1 MDIFELKLQVTKR
14 NRAWLQMTSLIIAR
28 LMSTVRKQAEEA
40 RKDLRGIVGTRAGRD
55 RKAVR
60 HRALIRISARYPAA
74 LVKSATSSSFQPL
87 PRVNQRS
94 QTGAVFSEGPSTL
107 RAD

>member
-55 RKAVR
+55 RKAAR
-60 HRALIRISARYPAA
+60 HRALIRISARSPRLLLSNLQQAY
-74 LVKSATSSSFQPL
+74 LSSLCP
-87 PRVNQRS
+87 
-94 QTGAVFSEGPSTL
+94 E
-107 RAD
+107 